1 MNKEQKEISKFLLYL
16 FACIII
22 PVIHFWLLSFF
33 IMRSCESGV
42 YMCGFLQ
49 LALAMFCVR
58 FFQVFSLIG
67 ITALTINNTKSKI
80 LYRIFNQSNEYIL
93 LLFFFIIIEF
103 AIKYFQTNDDIFY
116 YVNKILS
123 LTHEYFGIGISLL
136 NSYLCVFCVILLNRV
151 NIRLNMK
158 K

>member
-49 LALAMFCVR
+49 ISISYVLCKI
-58 FFQVFSLIG
+58 FSSFL
-67 ITALTINNTKSKI
+67 
-80 LYRIFNQSNEYIL
+80 FNWDYCT
-93 LLFFFIIIEF
+93 
-103 AIKYFQTNDDIFY
+103 Y
-116 YVNKILS
+116 NK
-123 LTHEYFGIGISLL
+123 
-136 NSYLCVFCVILLNRV
+136 
-151 NIRLNMK
+151 
-158 K
+158 